1 MLARLRGLPRLLHR
15 PASGVIAALG
25 VSAVAAL
32 AGAVFLIAADIV
44 SRMLIPG
51 QVVPIGVV
59 TALVGAPG
67 FAIILIRNRARA

>member
-1 MLARLRGLPRLLHR
+1 MRMVVRARHGRLV
-15 PASGVIAALG
+15 PA
-25 VSAVAAL
+25 AAL
-32 AGAVFLIAADIV
+32 AGAAFLIAADVV

-67 FAIILIRNRARA
+67 FALILIRNRRRA